1 MSNLPRNVGMDVPQG
16 KLNSLSFASMKG
28 AIASDLALLA
38 EKTKTIR
45 SYEYTP
51 DLPEMARKN
60 GLTLIQGAFISPDI
74 ERNKKE
80 IQYLIDSANANPD
93 VVKRVIVGNE
103 LLLRYFFN
111 VDQVI
116 GMIRTVKKA
125 VKQPVSYADVSSV
138 YLKYP
143 QLINEVDFVTIH
155 ILPYWEDDPVAI
167 EKAPEHIIDIYQQIR
182 KKVDSVAPDKPILI
196 GETGWPGAGRQ
207 RGRAMPSVVNEAIF
221 TRSLVELAA
230 KNGFDYNLIEAFN
243 QPWKHEFEGV
253 VGANWGLFSDDR
265 KAVFPLTGKVY
276 ENPEWHME
284 LFAAT
289 GLFLLIELCFYQQID
304 KLAQLGI
311 VLLSIFLVFGQLLS
325 ALLVSEARWLLII
338 SFTGWQFCYAGIVIL
353 LSAAMT
359 VLLLQRAFALLT
371 NTSTGKG
378 AWLYR
383 LYIIA
388 VGFALYE
395 TFWLSF
401 DGRYLNFPY
410 PAVYI
415 PVIGMMYLMI
425 VHFMMSKRHF
435 SVSIFTLNNLTD
447 HSTENA
453 RYDNFLNYFGYFLV
467 VMILVLL
474 VGETYSFTQGGDL
487 VLAYPDRGGR
497 IWRSFGL
504 TISNG
509 QLLKW
514 ISSLIVLAIPLLASG
529 YIKKVRV

>member
-1 MSNLPRNVGMDVPQG
+1 MDVPQG

-28 AIASDLALLA
+28 AIAPDLALLA
-38 EKTKTIR
+38 DKTKTIR
-45 SYEYTP
+45 SYEYIP

-74 ERNKKE
+74 EKNKKE

-103 LLLRYFFN
+103 ILLRYFFN

-116 GMIRTVKKA
+116 DMIRTVKKA
-125 VKQPVSYADVSSV
+125 VKQPVSYADVWSI

-207 RGRAMPSVVNEAIF
+207 RGRAMPSIVNEAIF

-289 GLFLLIELCFYQQID
+289 GLFLLIALSFYQQIN
-304 KLAQLGI
+304 KLAQLDV
-311 VLLSIFLVFGQLLS
+311 VLLSVFLGFGQLLS
-325 ALLVSEARWLLII
+325 ALLVSEAHWLLII

-359 VLLLQRAFALLT
+359 VLLLQRAYALLT
-371 NTSTGKG
+371 NSSTGEG

-383 LYIIA
+383 LYIIV

-415 PVIGMMYLMI
+415 PVIGMMYVMA

-447 HSTENA
+447 HSTENT
-453 RYDNFLNYFGYFLV
+453 RYDNFLKFSGYFLV
-467 VMILVLL
+467 VMILALL
-474 VGETYSFTQGGDL
+474 VGETYSFMQGGDL
-487 VLAYPDRGGR
+487 ILAYPDPGSR
-497 IWRSFGL
+497 IWHSFGL

-529 YIKKVRV
+529 NNKEFQV